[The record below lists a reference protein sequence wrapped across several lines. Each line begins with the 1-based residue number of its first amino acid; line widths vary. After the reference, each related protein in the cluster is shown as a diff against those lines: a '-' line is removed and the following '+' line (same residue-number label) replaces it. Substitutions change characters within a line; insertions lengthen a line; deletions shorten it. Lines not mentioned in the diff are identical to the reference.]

1 MKLPENF
8 WTLSAGNGKDVYH
21 DRDLPRLFEGFSRL
35 AEKIRLDVSLAG
47 SLHLFPFVA
56 SAAPRE
62 FKSSEGNSITAELVA
77 VQGANIV
84 LSMNGREFTVPT
96 ARFSQPDQDF
106 IAEWKKKD
114 LENHIPVILKMEEG
128 AAFDR
133 NAESR
138 GRITIY
144 DH

>member
-1 MKLPENF
+1 MGRMYTTIATFPVYLRG
-8 WTLSAGNGKDVYH
+8 SAVSPKRFG
-21 DRDLPRLFEGFSRL
+21 LML
-35 AEKIRLDVSLAG
+35 ASLV
-47 SLHLFPFVA
+47 LIHLFPFVA

-144 DH
+144 GH